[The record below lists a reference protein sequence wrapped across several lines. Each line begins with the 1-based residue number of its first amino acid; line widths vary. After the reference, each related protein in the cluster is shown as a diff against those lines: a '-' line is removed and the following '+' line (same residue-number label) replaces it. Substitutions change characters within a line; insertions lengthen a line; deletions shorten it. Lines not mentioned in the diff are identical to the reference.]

1 MTLVVH
7 TETHLHSRATNLSK
21 LKPEGQ
27 GYACT
32 VAPCRQKNM
41 THPGKVNYVVGRL
54 SLELDYR
61 DPTLADA
68 LLPASWPRR
77 RTPRGVRCC

>member
-27 GYACT
+27 GYGCT
-32 VAPCRQKNM
+32 VAPYSQKHM
-41 THPGKVNYVVGRL
+41 TQPGKVNYVVRWATDSGVSRL
-54 SLELDYR
+54 G
-61 DPTLADA
+61 PAA
-68 LLPASWPRR
+68 PLLPPASLAALP
-77 RTPRGVRCC
+77 TCV